1 MCTYPIQGFYLCPLR
16 SIAVTLKAPIPSYH
30 VPHCSCA
37 PSRSL
42 GRNYPIYHHNSHLS
56 VTVSSATRVYM
67 PATRSSSGA
76 FKHPPPARKAS
87 SRNALE
93 PRSGPNQSSSSSLSL
108 DLSPMPLR
116 QQPSITS
123 KKAKAKTPIPAT
135 QEVIE
140 ISSDEDDTPPPPRKV
155 GPPGPNTSDLRREV
169 RKLKDVGSPVRPF

>member
-1 MCTYPIQGFYLCPLR
+1 
-16 SIAVTLKAPIPSYH
+16 
-30 VPHCSCA
+30 
-37 PSRSL
+37 
-42 GRNYPIYHHNSHLS
+42 
-56 VTVSSATRVYM
+56 
-67 PATRSSSGA
+67 
-76 FKHPPPARKAS
+76 
-87 SRNALE
+87 
-93 PRSGPNQSSSSSLSL
+93 
-108 DLSPMPLR
+108 MPLR